1 MKRLLFIGNSHLAA
15 VKAAWQ
21 ATPQHHQAEFFGTPQ
36 RAWLRMTHLPGNAFG
51 LSNDTDAGFARQRKI
66 TEQANGKA
74 AVSLADRD
82 VIILIGA
89 LSATDPVA
97 PVLATCDIPTLRETA
112 APTLL
117 SPQLFTA
124 ICTTLAQ
131 GSAPQPGWHHR
142 PDASVL
148 LLPRPATS
156 ETCLG
161 STNAAF
167 QPWHRLSANPDGAL
181 ARFAA
186 YDAALGQMLHAL
198 GIAYL
203 PQAPE
208 TRTNAGLTA
217 ATYLAEGGGVTRGE
231 EQRRGDHAHM
241 NPTYGAVCVAQILG
255 WLASQTQN

>member
-112 APTLL
+112 VPTLL

-131 GSAPQPGWHHR
+131 GSAPQPGWHHTLTQASCCCPAR
-142 PDASVL
+142 P
-148 LLPRPATS
+148 PAK
-156 ETCLG
+156 
-161 STNAAF
+161 
-167 QPWHRLSANPDGAL
+167 PAL
-181 ARFAA
+181 AAPTPPFS
-186 YDAALGQMLHAL
+186 LGTACPPILMVRWPGSPPMTPPLARCCTL
-198 GIAYL
+198 WAS
-203 PQAPE
+203 PTCPKPRKPAP
-208 TRTNAGLTA
+208 TRA
-217 ATYLAEGGGVTRGE
+217 
-231 EQRRGDHAHM
+231 
-241 NPTYGAVCVAQILG
+241 
-255 WLASQTQN
+255 